1 MDVSY
6 LLDSLNDKQREAVAA
21 PRSNLLVLAGAGSG
35 KTRVLVH
42 RIAWLMSVENCSPYS
57 IMAVTFTNK
66 AAAEMR
72 HRIGQLMGTS
82 QGGMWVGTFHGLAHR
97 LLRAHHMD
105 ANLPQDFQILD
116 SEDQLRLLK
125 RLIKAMNLDEKQWPP
140 RQAMWYINSQKDEGL
155 RPHHIQSYGNP
166 VEQTWQKVYQAYQ
179 EACDR
184 AGLVDF
190 AELLLRAHELWLNK
204 PHILQH
210 YRERFTNILVDEFQD
225 TNNIQ
230 YAWIRLLAGDTGKV
244 MIVGDDDQSIYGWR
258 GAQVENIQRFLNDF
272 PGAETIRLE
281 QNYRSTSNI
290 LSAANALIENNNG
303 RLGKKLWTDGADGE
317 PISLYCA
324 FNELDEARFV
334 VNRIKTWQDNGG
346 ALEQCAILYRSNAQ
360 SRVLEEALLQASM
373 PYRIYGGMRFF
384 ERQEIKDA
392 LSYLR
397 LIANRNDDAAFER
410 VVNTP
415 TRGIGDRTLD
425 VVRQT
430 SRDRQLTLW
439 QASRELLK
447 EKALA
452 GRAASALQ
460 RFMELIDALAQE
472 TTDMPLHVQT
482 DRVLK
487 DSGLRAMYE
496 QEKGEKGQ
504 TRIENL
510 EELVTATRQ
519 FSYNEEDED
528 LMPLQAFLSH
538 AALEAGEGQ
547 ADTWQDNGG
556 ALAECA
562 ILYRSNAQSRVL
574 EEALLQASMPYRI
587 YGGMRFFERQEIK
600 DALSYLRLIA
610 NRNDD
615 AAFERVVNTPTRGIG
630 DRTLDVVRQTSRDR
644 QLTLWQACRELLQ
657 EKALAGRAA
666 SALQRFME
674 LIDAL
679 AQETADMPL
688 HVQTDRV
695 IKDSGLRTM
704 YEQEKGE
711 KGQTRIEN
719 LEELVTATRQFS
731 YNEEDEDLMPL
742 QAFLS
747 HAALEAGEGQADTW
761 QDAVQLMTL
770 HSAKGL
776 EFPQVF
782 IVGMEEG
789 MFPSQMSLDE
799 GGRLEEERRLAYVG
813 VTRAMQ
819 KLTLTYAETRRLYGK
834 EVYHRPSRFI
844 GELPEEC
851 VEEVRL
857 RATVSRPVSHQRMG
871 TPMVENDSGY
881 KLGQRVRHAKF
892 GEGTIVNMEGS
903 GEHSRLQVAFQ
914 GQGIKWLVAAYA
926 RLESV

>member
-1 MDVSY
+1 MDVSE
-6 LLDSLNDKQREAVAA
+6 LLDGLNDNQREAVAA

-72 HRIGQLMGTS
+72 HRIEQLIGTS
-82 QGGMWVGTFHGLAHR
+82 QGGMWIGTFHGLAHR
-97 LLRAHHMD
+97 LLRAHHLD
-105 ANLPQDFQILD
+105 AGLPQDFQILD

-125 RLIKAMNLDEKQWPP
+125 RLIKSMNLDEKQWPA
-140 RQAMWYINSQKDEGL
+140 RQGMWYINGKKDEGL
-155 RPHHIQSYGNP
+155 RPKHIESYGNP
-166 VEQTWQKVYQAYQ
+166 IEQTWLRIYQAYQ

-204 PHILQH
+204 PHILNH
-210 YRERFTNILVDEFQD
+210 YRERFTNVLVDEFQD

-230 YAWIRLLAGDTGKV
+230 YAWIRMLAGDSGRV
-244 MIVGDDDQSIYGWR
+244 IIVGDDDQSIYGWR
-258 GAQVENIQRFLNDF
+258 GAQVENIQRFLQDF

-281 QNYRSTSNI
+281 QNYRSTNNI
-290 LSAANALIENNNG
+290 LKAANALIANNNG
-303 RLGKKLWTDGADGE
+303 RLGKELWTEGSDGE
-317 PISLYCA
+317 PISIYCA

-334 VNRIKTWQDNGG
+334 VNRIKVWMENGG
-346 ALEQCAILYRSNAQ
+346 ALNDCAILYRSNAQ
-360 SRVLEEALLQASM
+360 SRVLEEALLQSSM

-397 LIANRNDDAAFER
+397 LMANRNDDAAFER

-415 TRGIGDRTLD
+415 TRGVGDRTLD

-430 SRDRQLTLW
+430 ARERQMTLW
-439 QASRELLK
+439 QATRELLQSR
-447 EKALA
+447 ALA

-460 RFMELIDALAQE
+460 RFCELVDSLATE
-472 TTDMPLHVQT
+472 TADLPLHVQT
-482 DRVLK
+482 DRVIK
-487 DSGLRAMYE
+487 DSGLWLMYE

-504 TRIENL
+504 ARIENL

-519 FSYNEEDED
+519 FSYQDEDED

-547 ADTWQDNGG
+547 AD
-556 ALAECA
+556 
-562 ILYRSNAQSRVL
+562 
-574 EEALLQASMPYRI
+574 
-587 YGGMRFFERQEIK
+587 K
-600 DALSYLRLIA
+600 
-610 NRNDD
+610 
-615 AAFERVVNTPTRGIG
+615 
-630 DRTLDVVRQTSRDR
+630 
-644 QLTLWQACRELLQ
+644 
-657 EKALAGRAA
+657 
-666 SALQRFME
+666 
-674 LIDAL
+674 
-679 AQETADMPL
+679 
-688 HVQTDRV
+688 
-695 IKDSGLRTM
+695 
-704 YEQEKGE
+704 
-711 KGQTRIEN
+711 
-719 LEELVTATRQFS
+719 
-731 YNEEDEDLMPL
+731 
-742 QAFLS
+742 
-747 HAALEAGEGQADTW
+747 W

-776 EFPQVF
+776 EFSQVF

-813 VTRAMQ
+813 VTRAML

-844 GELPEEC
+844 GELPEAC
-851 VEEVRL
+851 IEEVRL
-857 RATVSRPVSHQRMG
+857 RASVSRPVNHQRMG
-871 TPMVENDSGY
+871 APVTKNDSGFA
-881 KLGQRVRHAKF
+881 LGQRVHHAKF
-892 GEGTIVNMEGS
+892 GEGTIINLEGS

-926 RLESV
+926 KLETL

>member
-1 MDVSY
+1 MDVSE
-6 LLDSLNDKQREAVAA
+6 LLDGLNDKQREAVAA
-21 PRSNLLVLAGAGSG
+21 PRCNLLVLAGAGCG

-42 RIAWLMSVENCSPYS
+42 RIAWLLSVENCSPYS

-72 HRIGQLMGTS
+72 HRIGQLIGTS
-82 QGGMWVGTFHGLAHR
+82 QGGMWIGTFHGLAHR
-97 LLRAHHMD
+97 LLRAHHLD

-125 RLIKAMNLDEKQWPP
+125 RLIKSMNLDEKQWPA
-140 RQAMWYINSQKDEGL
+140 RQGMWYINGKKDEGL
-155 RPHHIQSYGNP
+155 RPKHIESYGNP
-166 VEQTWQKVYQAYQ
+166 VEQTWLRIYRAYQ

-204 PHILQH
+204 PHILNH
-210 YRERFTNILVDEFQD
+210 YRERFTDVLVDEFQD

-230 YAWIRLLAGDTGKV
+230 YAWIRMLAGDSSRV
-244 MIVGDDDQSIYGWR
+244 IIVGDDDQSIYGWR
-258 GAQVENIQRFLNDF
+258 GAQVENIQRFLQDF

-281 QNYRSTSNI
+281 QNYRSTNNI
-290 LSAANALIENNNG
+290 LKSANALIANNNG
-303 RLGKKLWTDGADGE
+303 RMGKELWTDGSDGE
-317 PISLYCA
+317 PISIYCA

-334 VNRIKTWQDNGG
+334 VNRIKTWMENGN
-346 ALEQCAILYRSNAQ
+346 ALNDCAILYRSNAQ
-360 SRVLEEALLQASM
+360 SRVLEEALLQSSM

-397 LIANRNDDAAFER
+397 LMANRNDDAAFER

-415 TRGIGDRTLD
+415 TRGVGDRTLD

-430 SRDRQLTLW
+430 ARERQMTLW
-439 QASRELLK
+439 QATRELLQTR
-447 EKALA
+447 ALA

-460 RFMELIDALAQE
+460 RFCELVDSLVTE
-472 TTDMPLHVQT
+472 TAELPLHVQT
-482 DRVLK
+482 DRVIK
-487 DSGLRAMYE
+487 DSGLWLMYE
-496 QEKGEKGQ
+496 QENGEKGQ
-504 TRIENL
+504 ARIENL

-519 FSYNEEDED
+519 FSYQHEDED
-528 LMPLQAFLSH
+528 LMPLKAFLSH

-547 ADTWQDNGG
+547 AD
-556 ALAECA
+556 
-562 ILYRSNAQSRVL
+562 
-574 EEALLQASMPYRI
+574 
-587 YGGMRFFERQEIK
+587 K
-600 DALSYLRLIA
+600 
-610 NRNDD
+610 
-615 AAFERVVNTPTRGIG
+615 
-630 DRTLDVVRQTSRDR
+630 
-644 QLTLWQACRELLQ
+644 
-657 EKALAGRAA
+657 
-666 SALQRFME
+666 
-674 LIDAL
+674 
-679 AQETADMPL
+679 
-688 HVQTDRV
+688 
-695 IKDSGLRTM
+695 
-704 YEQEKGE
+704 
-711 KGQTRIEN
+711 
-719 LEELVTATRQFS
+719 
-731 YNEEDEDLMPL
+731 
-742 QAFLS
+742 
-747 HAALEAGEGQADTW
+747 W

-776 EFPQVF
+776 EFSQVF

-813 VTRAMQ
+813 VTRAMI

-851 VEEVRL
+851 IEEVRL
-857 RATVSRPVSHQRMG
+857 RASVSRPVNHQRMG
-871 TPMVENDSGY
+871 APVSKNDSGFA
-881 KLGQRVRHAKF
+881 LGQRVHHAKF
-892 GEGTIVNMEGS
+892 GEGTIINLEGS

-926 RLESV
+926 KLETL